1 MKSINQSLLAYF
13 LIIASLF
20 SCGLRTSDKID
31 ANSVNKQIK
40 ERKIKQIHE
49 NDIAEKGYSIGR
61 SIVKTTTID
70 QPCGDL
76 ALSIF
81 ADSLKP
87 YIKKAWVECSTPTDE
102 IEKSVWE
109 AYQYNIDNKLPLND
123 NIQGIITS
131 SNKKSYLYSS
141 PLSKDDSLKV
151 IQIELNHKALVLAL
165 Y

>member
-1 MKSINQSLLAYF
+1 MNSRYQPIFACLF
-13 LIIASLF
+13 ITVSLF

-40 ERKIKQIHE
+40 ERKIKQIKE

-61 SIVKTTTID
+61 SIVKATSMD
-70 QPCGDL
+70 QPCGELPMDT
-76 ALSIF
+76 F

-87 YIKKAWVECSTPTDE
+87 YIKKAWVECSTPTDA

-109 AYQYNIDNKLPLND
+109 AYQYNIANKLPLSD
-123 NIQGIITS
+123 NIQRIITP
-131 SNKKSYLYSS
+131 SNKKSYLFSS
-141 PLSKDDSLKV
+141 PMNNNDSLKV
-151 IQIELNHKALVLAL
+151 IQIELNHKALVLSL

>member
-1 MKSINQSLLAYF
+1 MKFINQSIVAYLILF
-13 LIIASLF
+13 LSLI

-40 ERKIKQIHE
+40 ERKIKQIKE
-49 NDIAEKGYSIGR
+49 NDIAEKGFSIGS
-61 SIVKTTTID
+61 SIIKTISID
-70 QPCGDL
+70 QACGDL
-76 ALSIF
+76 SLDIF

-87 YIKKAWVECSTPTDE
+87 YIKKAWIECSTPTDE

-109 AYQYNIDNKLPLND
+109 AYQYNLDNNLPLND
-123 NIQGIITS
+123 NIQKIITS

-141 PLSKDDSLKV
+141 AMNNNGSLKIV
-151 IQIELNHKALVLAL
+151 QIELNHKALVLAL